1 MNTIRGKLYPL
12 IKAQIGSETLIFAD
26 QNAPRPPLPYW
37 TLRLAAQRAVGEDAY
52 SQGVDANGDQLVSGV
67 REITVQV
74 QRFGPDSDVACSD
87 LRDNL
92 SRTTVSE
99 AWQIEKIALYDVG
112 DVLNVPY
119 KLDNSQLEPRA
130 SVDLFVRFGTELLDR
145 VGVIETVET
154 SAGYVTNQTLGFDE
168 VNPDLAEVITAV
180 VL

>member
-1 MNTIRGKLYPL
+1 MTVKATLYTLVKAL
-12 IKAQIGSETLIFAD
+12 IGAETLVFAD

-37 TLRLAAQRAVGEDAY
+37 TIRLAAQRAVGEDAY
-52 SQGVDANGDQLVSGV
+52 SQGVDANGDQTVSGV

-74 QRFGPDSDVACSD
+74 QRFGPDSDVACAD

-99 AWQIEKIALYDVG
+99 VWQVEKIALYDVG

-145 VGVIETVET
+145 VGWIDTVET
-154 SAGYVTNQTLGFDE
+154 SAGYVTNQTPGFDE
-168 VNPDLAEVITAV
+168 TNPDLAEVITV

>member
-1 MNTIRGKLYPL
+1 MTVKATLYTLVKAL
-12 IKAQIGSETLIFAD
+12 IGAETLVFAD

-74 QRFGPDSDVACSD
+74 QRFGPDSDVACTD

-99 AWQIEKIALYDVG
+99 AWKIEKIALYDVG

-145 VGVIETVET
+145 VGWIDTVEMD
-154 SAGYVTNQTLGFDE
+154 AGYVTNQTQGFDE
-168 VNPDLAEVITAV
+168 PNLDQAEVITV

>member
-1 MNTIRGKLYPL
+1 MTVKATLYTLVKAL
-12 IKAQIGSETLIFAD
+12 IGAETLVFAD

-52 SQGVDANGDQLVSGV
+52 SQGVDANGDQLISGV

-74 QRFGPDSDVACSD
+74 QRFGPDSDVACAD

-99 AWQIEKIALYDVG
+99 TWQVQKIALYDVG

-145 VGVIETVET
+145 VGWIDTVEMD
-154 SAGYVTNQTLGFDE
+154 AGYVTNRTQGFDDP
-168 VNPDLAEVITAV
+168 NLDLAEVTTV

>member
-1 MNTIRGKLYPL
+1 MSVKDTLYTL
-12 IKAQIGSETLIFAD
+12 LKASVGSETLVFAD

-37 TLRLAAQRAVGEDAY
+37 TLRLSAQRQVGKDSY
-52 SQGVDANGDQLVSGV
+52 SQGVDDSGDQLVSGV

-74 QRFGPDSDVACSD
+74 QRIGTDSDVSCAD

-92 SRTTVSE
+92 SKTTVLE
-99 AWQIEKIALYDVG
+99 EWQRQKIALYDLG

-145 VGVIETVET
+145 VGVIETVNV
-154 SAGYVTNQTLGFDE
+154 SAGVVTNQTLVFDE
-168 VNPDLAEVITAV
+168 ANPDLAETVTV

>member
-1 MNTIRGKLYPL
+1 MTVKATLYTLVKAL
-12 IKAQIGSETLIFAD
+12 IGAETLVFAD

-52 SQGVDANGDQLVSGV
+52 SQGVDANGDQLISGV

-74 QRFGPDSDVACSD
+74 QRFGADSDVACAD
-87 LRDNL
+87 LRDDL
-92 SRTTVSE
+92 SRTTVLE
-99 AWQIEKIALYDVG
+99 TWQVQKIALYDVG

-145 VGVIETVET
+145 VGWIDTVEMD
-154 SAGYVTNQTLGFDE
+154 AGYVTNQTPGFDDP
-168 VNPDLAEVITAV
+168 NLDLAEVITV

>member
-1 MNTIRGKLYPL
+1 MTVKTSLYTLVKAL
-12 IKAQIGSETLIFAD
+12 IGTETLIFAD
-26 QNAPRPPLPYW
+26 QNSPRPPLPYW
-37 TLRLAAQRAVGEDAY
+37 TIRLSSQRALGDDTY
-52 SQGVDANGDQLVSGV
+52 GQGVTIDGDQLVSGV

-74 QRFGPDSDVACSD
+74 QRFGPDSDSACAD

-92 SRTTVSE
+92 SRTTILE
-99 AWQIEKIALYDVG
+99 TWQLQKIALYDIG

-154 SAGYVTNQTLGFDE
+154 TSNYVTNQTKGFDE
-168 VNPDLAEVITAV
+168 VNPDLAEVITS

>member
-1 MNTIRGKLYPL
+1 MTVKATLYTL
-12 IKAQIGSETLIFAD
+12 VKARIGAETLVFAD

-37 TLRLAAQRAVGEDAY
+37 TIRLAAQRAVGEDSY

-74 QRFGPDSDVACSD
+74 QRFGPDSDVACAD
-87 LRDNL
+87 LRDDL
-92 SRTTVSE
+92 SRTTVLE
-99 AWQIEKIALYDVG
+99 TWQVEKIALYDVG

-145 VGVIETVET
+145 VGWIDTVGVD
-154 SAGYVTNQTLGFDE
+154 AGYVTNQTPGFDE
-168 VNPDLAEVITAV
+168 PNPYLAEVITV

>member
-1 MNTIRGKLYPL
+1 MSVKDTLYTL
-12 IKAQIGSETLIFAD
+12 LKASVGSETLVFAD

-37 TLRLAAQRAVGEDAY
+37 TLRLSAQRKIGDDAY
-52 SQGVDANGDQLVSGV
+52 SQGVDDNGDQLVSGV

-74 QRFGPDSDVACSD
+74 QRFGTDSDVLCAD

-92 SRTTVSE
+92 SRTTVLE
-99 AWQIEKIALYDVG
+99 EWQRQKIALYDLG

-145 VGVIETVET
+145 VGVIDTVET
-154 SAGYVTNQTLGFDE
+154 SAGFVTNQTPGFDE
-168 VNPDLAEVITAV
+168 ANPDLAEVITV

>member
-1 MNTIRGKLYPL
+1 MTVKATLYTLVKAL
-12 IKAQIGSETLIFAD
+12 IGAETLVFAD

-37 TLRLAAQRAVGEDAY
+37 TIRLAAQRAVGEDAY
-52 SQGVDANGDQLVSGV
+52 SQGVDANGDQTVSGV

-74 QRFGPDSDVACSD
+74 QRFGPDSDVACAD

-99 AWQIEKIALYDVG
+99 TWQVQKIALYDVG

-145 VGVIETVET
+145 VGWIDTVEMD
-154 SAGYVTNQTLGFDE
+154 AGYVTNQTQGFDDP
-168 VNPDLAEVITAV
+168 NPDLAEVITV

>member
-1 MNTIRGKLYPL
+1 MTVKATLYTLVKAL
-12 IKAQIGSETLIFAD
+12 IGAETLVFAD

-52 SQGVDANGDQLVSGV
+52 SQGADANGDQLISGV

-74 QRFGPDSDVACSD
+74 QRFGPDSDVACAD

-99 AWQIEKIALYDVG
+99 TWQVQKIALYDVG

-145 VGVIETVET
+145 VGWIDTVEMD
-154 SAGYVTNQTLGFDE
+154 AGYVTNQTQGFDDP
-168 VNPDLAEVITAV
+168 NPDLAEVITV

>member
-1 MNTIRGKLYPL
+1 MTVKSTLHTL
-12 IKAQIGSETLIFAD
+12 IQAVIGAETLVFAD

-37 TLRLAAQRAVGEDAY
+37 TLRLSAQRKVGDDAY

-74 QRFGPDSDVACSD
+74 QRFGPDSDVACAD

-92 SRTTVSE
+92 SRTTIME
-99 AWQIEKIALYDVG
+99 AWQRQKIALYDVG

-145 VGVIETVET
+145 VGWIDTVEMD
-154 SAGYVTNQTLGFDE
+154 AGYVTNQTQGFDE
-168 VNPDLAEVITAV
+168 PNLDQAEVITV

>member
-1 MNTIRGKLYPL
+1 MTVKATLYTLVKAL
-12 IKAQIGSETLIFAD
+12 IGAETLVFAD

-37 TLRLAAQRAVGEDAY
+37 TIRLAAQRAVGEDAY
-52 SQGVDANGDQLVSGV
+52 SQGVDANGDQTVSGV

-74 QRFGPDSDVACSD
+74 QRFGPDSDVACAD

-99 AWQIEKIALYDVG
+99 TWQVQKIALYDVG

-145 VGVIETVET
+145 VGWIDTVEVD
-154 SAGYVTNQTLGFDE
+154 AGYVTNQTPGFDE
-168 VNPDLAEVITAV
+168 ANPDLAEVITV

>member
-1 MNTIRGKLYPL
+1 MTVKATLYTL
-12 IKAQIGSETLIFAD
+12 IKALIGTETLVFAD

-74 QRFGPDSDVACSD
+74 QRFGPDSDVACAD

-99 AWQIEKIALYDVG
+99 AWQVEKIALYDVG

-145 VGVIETVET
+145 VGWIDTVEMD
-154 SAGYVTNQTLGFDE
+154 AGYVTDQTPGFDE
-168 VNPDLAEVITAV
+168 PNPDLAEVITV

>member
-1 MNTIRGKLYPL
+1 MTVKATLYTLVKAL
-12 IKAQIGSETLIFAD
+12 IGAETLVFAD

-52 SQGVDANGDQLVSGV
+52 SQGVDANGDQLISGV

-74 QRFGPDSDVACSD
+74 QRFGPDSDVACAD

-99 AWQIEKIALYDVG
+99 TWQVQKIALYDVG

-145 VGVIETVET
+145 VGWIDTVEMD
-154 SAGYVTNQTLGFDE
+154 AGYVTNQTQGFDDP
-168 VNPDLAEVITAV
+168 NPDLAEVITV

>member
-1 MNTIRGKLYPL
+1 MTVKSTLHTL
-12 IKAQIGSETLIFAD
+12 IQAVIGAETLVFAD

-37 TLRLAAQRAVGEDAY
+37 TLRLSAQRQVGEDAY
-52 SQGVDANGDQLVSGV
+52 GQGVDVNGDQLVSGV

-74 QRFGPDSDVACSD
+74 QRFGTDSDVACAD

-92 SRTTVSE
+92 SRTTILE
-99 AWQIEKIALYDVG
+99 QWQIQKIALYDIG

-154 SAGYVTNQTLGFDE
+154 AAGYVTNQTPGFDE
-168 VNPDLAEVITAV
+168 PNPDLAEVITV

>member
-1 MNTIRGKLYPL
+1 MTVKATLYTLVKAL
-12 IKAQIGSETLIFAD
+12 IGAETLVFAD

-52 SQGVDANGDQLVSGV
+52 SQGVDANGDQLISGV

-74 QRFGPDSDVACSD
+74 QRFGPDSDVACAD

-99 AWQIEKIALYDVG
+99 TWQVQKIALYDVG

-145 VGVIETVET
+145 VGWIDTVEMD
-154 SAGYVTNQTLGFDE
+154 AGYVTNQTPGFDDP
-168 VNPDLAEVITAV
+168 NLDLAEVITV

>member
-1 MNTIRGKLYPL
+1 MTVNATLYTL
-12 IKAQIGSETLIFAD
+12 LKALVGAETLVFAD

-37 TLRLAAQRAVGEDAY
+37 TLRLSTQRQVGEDSY
-52 SQGVDANGDQLVSGV
+52 SQGVDDNGDQLVSGV
-67 REITVQV
+67 REITLQV
-74 QRFGPDSDVACSD
+74 QRFGAGSDVSCAD

-92 SRTTVSE
+92 SRTTVRE
-99 AWQIEKIALYDVG
+99 EWQRQKIALYNVG

-145 VGVIETVET
+145 VGVIDTVAT
-154 SAGYVTNQTLGFDE
+154 TAGYVTNQTLGFDGE
-168 VNPDLAEVITAV
+168 DPEQAEVITV

>member
-1 MNTIRGKLYPL
+1 MTVKATLYTLVKAL
-12 IKAQIGSETLIFAD
+12 IGAETLVFAD

-52 SQGVDANGDQLVSGV
+52 SQGVDANGDQLISGV

-74 QRFGPDSDVACSD
+74 QRFGPDSDVACAD

-99 AWQIEKIALYDVG
+99 TWQVQKIALYDVG

-145 VGVIETVET
+145 VGWIDTVEMD
-154 SAGYVTNQTLGFDE
+154 AGYVTNQTHGFDDP
-168 VNPDLAEVITAV
+168 NLDLAEVTTV

>member
-1 MNTIRGKLYPL
+1 MTVKATLYTLVKAL
-12 IKAQIGSETLIFAD
+12 IGAETLVFAD

-37 TLRLAAQRAVGEDAY
+37 TIRLAAQRAVGEDAY
-52 SQGVDANGDQLVSGV
+52 SQGVDVNGDQLVSGV

-74 QRFGPDSDVACSD
+74 QRFGLDSDIACAD

-99 AWQIEKIALYDVG
+99 AWQLQKIALYDVG

-130 SVDLFVRFGTELLDR
+130 SVDLFVRFGSKILDR
-145 VGVIETVET
+145 VGAIEVVGITAGYETVDLT
-154 SAGYVTNQTLGFDE
+154 PGFDA
-168 VNPDLAEVITAV
+168 NPDLAQGITV

>member
-1 MNTIRGKLYPL
+1 MTVKATLYTLVKAL
-12 IKAQIGSETLIFAD
+12 IGAETLVFAD

-37 TLRLAAQRAVGEDAY
+37 TLRLSAQRQVGKDSY
-52 SQGVDANGDQLVSGV
+52 SQGVDDNGDQLVSGV

-74 QRFGPDSDVACSD
+74 QRIGTDSDVSCAD

-92 SRTTVSE
+92 SRTTILE
-99 AWQIEKIALYDVG
+99 EWQRQKIALYDVG

-145 VGVIETVET
+145 VGVIDTVET
-154 SAGYVTNQTLGFDE
+154 SAGFVTNQTPGLNEAD
-168 VNPDLAEVITAV
+168 PDLAEVVTV

>member
-1 MNTIRGKLYPL
+1 MTVKTSLYTLVKAL
-12 IKAQIGSETLIFAD
+12 IGVETLIFAD
-26 QNAPRPPLPYW
+26 QNSPRPPLPYW
-37 TLRLAAQRAVGEDAY
+37 TIRLSAQREIGDATY
-52 SQGVDANGDQLVSGV
+52 SQGVTTDGDQLVSGV

-74 QRFGPDSDVACSD
+74 QRFGPDSDVACAD

-92 SRTTVSE
+92 SRTTILE
-99 AWQIEKIALYDVG
+99 TWQLQKIALYDIG

-154 SAGYVTNQTLGFDE
+154 TTNYVTNQTPGFDE
-168 VNPDLAEVITAV
+168 VNPDLAEVITT

>member
-1 MNTIRGKLYPL
+1 MTVKTTLYTL
-12 IKAQIGSETLIFAD
+12 VKALVGAETLVFAD

-37 TLRLAAQRAVGEDAY
+37 TLRLSAQRKVGDDAY
-52 SQGVDANGDQLVSGV
+52 SQGVDTNGDQLVSGV

-74 QRFGPDSDVACSD
+74 QRFGPDSDVKCAD

-92 SRTTVSE
+92 SRTTILE
-99 AWQIEKIALYDVG
+99 EWQRQKIALYDLG

-119 KLDNSQLEPRA
+119 KLDNSQLEPRS

-154 SAGYVTNQTLGFDE
+154 SAGYVTNQTPGFDE
-168 VNPDLAEVITAV
+168 PNPDLAEVITV

>member
-1 MNTIRGKLYPL
+1 MTVKATLYTLVKAL
-12 IKAQIGSETLIFAD
+12 IGAETLVFAD

-37 TLRLAAQRAVGEDAY
+37 TIRLAAQRAVGEDAY
-52 SQGVDANGDQLVSGV
+52 SQGVDANGDQLISGV

-74 QRFGPDSDVACSD
+74 QRFGPDSDVACAD

-99 AWQIEKIALYDVG
+99 TWQVQKIALYDVG

-145 VGVIETVET
+145 VGWIDTVEMD
-154 SAGYVTNQTLGFDE
+154 AGYVTNQTPGFDDP
-168 VNPDLAEVITAV
+168 NLDLAEVITV

>member
-1 MNTIRGKLYPL
+1 MTVKATLYTLVKAL
-12 IKAQIGSETLIFAD
+12 IGAETLVFAD

-37 TLRLAAQRAVGEDAY
+37 TIRLAAQRAVGEDAY
-52 SQGVDANGDQLVSGV
+52 SQGVDVNGDQLVSGV

-74 QRFGPDSDVACSD
+74 QRFGPDSDVACAD

-99 AWQIEKIALYDVG
+99 TWQVQKIALYDVG

-145 VGVIETVET
+145 VSWIDTVEM
-154 SAGYVTNQTLGFDE
+154 SAGYVTNQTQGFDDP
-168 VNPDLAEVITAV
+168 NPDLAEVITV

>member
-1 MNTIRGKLYPL
+1 MSVKDTLYTL
-12 IKAQIGSETLIFAD
+12 LKASVGSETLVFAD

-37 TLRLAAQRAVGEDAY
+37 TLRLSAQRKVGDDAY
-52 SQGVDANGDQLVSGV
+52 SQGVDNNGDQLVSGV

-74 QRFGPDSDVACSD
+74 QRFGPDSDVKCAD

-92 SRTTVSE
+92 SRTTILE
-99 AWQIEKIALYDVG
+99 EWQRQKIALYNSS

-154 SAGYVTNQTLGFDE
+154 SAGYVTNQTPGFDE
-168 VNPDLAEVITAV
+168 PNPEQAEVITV

>member
-1 MNTIRGKLYPL
+1 MAIKDTLYTL
-12 IKAQIGSETLIFAD
+12 VKALVGAETLIFAD

-37 TLRLAAQRAVGEDAY
+37 TLRLSAHRKIGEDAY
-52 SQGVDANGDQLVSGV
+52 GQGVDVNGDQLVSGV

-74 QRFGPDSDVACSD
+74 QRVGENSDTLCAD

-92 SRTTVSE
+92 SRTTILE
-99 AWQIEKIALYDVG
+99 EWQRQKIALYDLG

-145 VGVIETVET
+145 VGVIETVNV
-154 SAGYVTNQTLGFDE
+154 SAGVVTNQTLGFDE
-168 VNPDLAEVITAV
+168 ANPDLAETVTV

>member
-1 MNTIRGKLYPL
+1 MTVKATLYTLVKAL
-12 IKAQIGSETLIFAD
+12 IGAETLVFAD

-37 TLRLAAQRAVGEDAY
+37 TIRLAAQRAVGEDAY
-52 SQGVDANGDQLVSGV
+52 SQGVDANGDQTVSGV

-74 QRFGPDSDVACSD
+74 QRFGPDSDVACAD

-99 AWQIEKIALYDVG
+99 TWQVKKIALYDVG

-145 VGVIETVET
+145 VGWIDTVEMD
-154 SAGYVTNQTLGFDE
+154 AGYVTNQTQGFDDP
-168 VNPDLAEVITAV
+168 NPDLAEVITV